1 MNCWFVRGYVEQVFP
16 SYGLSAPGCDYG
28 AMEVRNAAVADLDR
42 VSELMGQLGHPLP
55 DRDAAQ
61 LWAVA
66 VTDPAHDLRV
76 AVADG
81 VVVAM
86 IDVVTRLQL
95 HHGGLVATVDSLV
108 VDSSLRGDGI
118 GARLLEHAVE
128 RATARGG
135 VRLIEVTSSS
145 ARTGAHQFYE
155 RQHFEK
161 NGIRLVRSISSA

>member
-1 MNCWFVRGYVEQVFP
+1 
-16 SYGLSAPGCDYG
+16 
-28 AMEVRNAAVADLDR
+28 
-42 VSELMGQLGHPLP
+42 
-55 DRDAAQ
+55 
-61 LWAVA
+61 
-66 VTDPAHDLRV
+66 
-76 AVADG
+76 
-81 VVVAM
+81 M

-128 RATARGG
+128 RATARG